1 MAKLKSG
8 KSKKGK
14 GKKSPK
20 KPTSILEITLSSDED
35 EEQDEESEDSSE
47 AENSDE
53 EEEQMDV
60 DENEE
65 NTGKS
70 LSEALI
76 FASRLLIELQV
87 QYMKFPSSNLGRT
100 CCVQKL
106 FLTFRTIF
114 VRSMFFPCSAKRRPS
129 DKDLPVSLAIYNPTE
144 F

>member
-35 EEQDEESEDSSE
+35 EEQDEESEGSSE

-70 LSEALI
+70 LSEALLFFLHGENI
-76 FASRLLIELQV
+76 MCTKFALNFRNNFSTQHVLLSLEFNKQSVVILW
-87 QYMKFPSSNLGRT
+87 
-100 CCVQKL
+100 
-106 FLTFRTIF
+106 
-114 VRSMFFPCSAKRRPS
+114 
-129 DKDLPVSLAIYNPTE
+129 VS
-144 F
+144 